1 MAEHACQVA
10 VVPAARFRIS
20 RMKPLPDSSRAKGKR
35 PFSYQLRLPGAMDL
49 PVSRLVL
56 LVHHAQAPVQLITPS
71 STCLVY
77 VPFEHPP
84 ILRFISSF
92 IRKSLYSVLYP
103 VDWTFEQVIQSA
115 ISIRNCDNVVGYK
128 EDKSGS

>member
-1 MAEHACQVA
+1 
-10 VVPAARFRIS
+10 
-20 RMKPLPDSSRAKGKR
+20 MKPLPDSSRAKGKR

-103 VDWTFEQVIQSA
+103 ACCLKMKCYRRAIRCIKTGVTF
-115 ISIRNCDNVVGYK
+115 VVVTFVVV
-128 EDKSGS
+128 